1 MRVAARL
8 LLRAAGPGWGT
19 LVSTGLISVLPQ
31 AHAAGLPQA
40 WRGVWLACALLL
52 GTLASLGV
60 MARPAARLGPVGTG
74 AAAVGMSALLPLIAA
89 LAPQSGPL
97 AAGLML
103 AALTAARALA
113 QLLTRE
119 LDPRGVVAA
128 GPALR
133 EANDRAG
140 LLWRQLGML
149 LGPPAAAALGLQAG
163 RAAGLAL
170 LGGALTLGGVWSL
183 ASAGAFSAQAPEA
196 GAGLAPVPTAED
208 RALIW
213 AGRLLYGGLS
223 LCSALL
229 FGVLDE
235 LHGLPDAR
243 ARVAALL
250 PLPPLCAV
258 LATLAWARLGRGRAL
273 GPAALLPAAAGLVVF
288 GLALLTPLAARLP
301 LAALG
306 ASLLG
311 VAFASFLAAFRGA
324 ASSAALAGR
333 PALLHAYNNLSNTG
347 ALLGFGLLLP
357 ATAFAPL
364 LGAPAPAVGAALIS
378 ARGLAAGAVVS
389 GLLRARADRGA

>member
-1 MRVAARL
+1 
-8 LLRAAGPGWGT
+8 
-19 LVSTGLISVLPQ
+19 
-31 AHAAGLPQA
+31 
-40 WRGVWLACALLL
+40 
-52 GTLASLGV
+52 
-60 MARPAARLGPVGTG
+60 VG
-74 AAAVGMSALLPLIAA
+74 
-89 LAPQSGPL
+89 
-97 AAGLML
+97 
-103 AALTAARALA
+103 
-113 QLLTRE
+113 
-119 LDPRGVVAA
+119 
-128 GPALR
+128 
-133 EANDRAG
+133 
-140 LLWRQLGML
+140 
-149 LGPPAAAALGLQAG
+149 
-163 RAAGLAL
+163 
-170 LGGALTLGGVWSL
+170 
-183 ASAGAFSAQAPEA
+183 AQAPEA

-324 ASSAALAGR
+324 ASSAALAAISR
-333 PALLHAYNNLSNTG
+333 PSG
-347 ALLGFGLLLP
+347 AKLWPSPRWESSSHRSGFQSAVNRHVCPLP
-357 ATAFAPL
+357 TSL
-364 LGAPAPAVGAALIS
+364 
-378 ARGLAAGAVVS
+378 
-389 GLLRARADRGA
+389 